1 MQNKTIKTIL
11 FVIIFS
17 IAMAFLESAVVIYIR
32 ALYYPEGFN
41 FPMKIIEEKILI
53 TEFFRELATM
63 IMLLSIGI
71 FAGRRAVERFAYFIF
86 SFAIWDIFYYVF
98 LKVILNWPESLMTW
112 DVLFFIP
119 TTWIGPVIAPVIN
132 SLMMIILAL
141 LIILSVEKTGKAK
154 IGSLAWTLLIVGSLV
169 VILSYTI
176 DYSRF
181 ILGRFSFGD
190 LFSATNNKEVMQ
202 YVTQYIPVSFN
213 WMIFGAG
220 AIMHATGIY
229 LVYNLNLRR
238 KTPTGNINAISM
250 K

>member
-1 MQNKTIKTIL
+1 MQNKTKKTIL

-17 IAMAFLESAVVIYIR
+17 IAMAYLESAVVVYIR
-32 ALYYPEGFN
+32 ALYYPEGFS
-41 FPMKIIEEKILI
+41 FPMKIIDEKILL
-53 TEFFRELATM
+53 TEFFREFATM
-63 IMLLSIGI
+63 IMLLSIGV
-71 FAGRRAVERFAYFIF
+71 FAGRRAIERFAYFIF

-98 LKVILNWPESLMTW
+98 LKVILNWPETLFTW

-141 LIILSVEKTGKAK
+141 IIIFSVEKTGNAK
-154 IGSLAWTLLIVGSLV
+154 MGKLVWALLVAGSLI

-181 ILGRFSFGD
+181 ILEKFSFGE
-190 LFSATNNKEVMQ
+190 LFSTNSNKEVME
-202 YVTQYIPVSFN
+202 YVTKYIPSEFN
-213 WMIFGAG
+213 WLIFGTG
-220 AIMHATGIY
+220 ALMHAVGIY
-229 LVYNLNLRR
+229 LVYKQNL
-238 KTPTGNINAISM
+238 K